1 MRVLL
6 IQAVS
11 TTSGGEC
18 VYPLGLARLAS
29 VLREDHELRGLDLNL
44 DPFPWPRVLTALNEF
59 SPQVVC
65 ISFRN
70 LDPLA
75 GSLVSFVP
83 QLKALAVLLKQQT
96 PKIPLIVG
104 GSGFSLFAERLMS
117 EVPEIDYGLTGEAEE
132 SLPSLLGKLDSPGV
146 VPGTVYRKVGDIRSN
161 DACHIADLT
170 SLLEPDYGLFP
181 AGDYRERN
189 QYVTFMGIESKR
201 GCPHRCSYCLY
212 PSLQGNSVR
221 LLPPEMV
228 VDHLERLHYEQK
240 VDAVHFTDPVLNQPA
255 AHLRAICQGIMARG
269 LNLGWTGFF
278 REDCLEAKD
287 LELYQKAGLSAL
299 YFSADGASDH
309 TLGLLNKGMALE
321 QVEQATQMAAAS
333 GIVSVYHFLVNLPG
347 ESPESVEQTWKLVEH
362 ILSWHDKADNPAAM
376 VFNNLRLYPG
386 APLTD
391 RIMQAGLMDLRT
403 DLLYPVY
410 FNPPPYDGLRHELTA
425 QSIRPE
431 HLGLAA
437 PLEGREAQC
446 GL

>member
-6 IQAVS
+6 VQAVS

-18 VYPLGLARLAS
+18 VYPLGLARLAA
-29 VLREDHELRGLDLNL
+29 VLREEHELRGLDLNL
-44 DPFPWPRVLTALNEF
+44 DPFPLPKVITALNEF
-59 SPQVVC
+59 SPHTVC
-65 ISFRN
+65 VSFRN

-75 GSLVSFVP
+75 GNLVSFVP
-83 QLKALAVLLKQQT
+83 QLKALAVLLKQQA
-96 PKIPLIVG
+96 PKIPLIMG

-146 VPGTVYRKVGDIRSN
+146 VPGAVFRIDGKVRSN
-161 DACHIADLT
+161 GVCHIADMTTLP
-170 SLLEPDYGLFP
+170 EPDYNLYPVG
-181 AGDYRERN
+181 AYQERN
-189 QYVTFMGIESKR
+189 QYVTFMGVESKR

-255 AHLRAICQGIMARG
+255 AHLRAICQGIIERG
-269 LNLGWTGFF
+269 LQLGWTGFF
-278 REDCLEAKD
+278 REDCLSAAD

-309 TLGLLNKGMALE
+309 AQGLLNKGMSLGTIEKA
-321 QVEQATQMAAAS
+321 ARIAAAS
-333 GIVSVYHFLVNLPG
+333 GIISVYHFLVNLPG
-347 ESPESVEQTWKLVEH
+347 ENPESVKQTRDLVES
-362 ILSWHDKADNPAAM
+362 ILTWHDKAGNPAAM

-386 APLTD
+386 APLTG

-410 FNPPPYDGLRHELTA
+410 FNPPPFDGLRHDLTA
-425 QSIRPE
+425 LSIRPE
-431 HLGLAA
+431 HLGLPVPGAGEVA
-437 PLEGREAQC
+437 RC